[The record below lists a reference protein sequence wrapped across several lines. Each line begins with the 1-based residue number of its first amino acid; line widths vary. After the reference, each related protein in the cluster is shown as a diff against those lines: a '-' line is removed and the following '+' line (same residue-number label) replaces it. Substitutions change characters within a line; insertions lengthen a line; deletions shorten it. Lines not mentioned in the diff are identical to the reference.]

1 LSVELIL
8 SVYREKRGGKIRKLF
23 VGFFSIHFIYPSV
36 LFLTYNIMKTPVQQ
50 YPEKV
55 TSPQLAMEQVK
66 SGDTIVYGMSIA
78 QPPALLSALAERAR
92 SGAVRDLKVYTFLPR
107 EHATTT
113 VLSPDLC
120 DCIENYSWFVGA
132 ADRDSVKVGLN
143 YHVPSYLHQIPQI
156 VSDYMDI
163 DIAMATVS
171 PVDKAGFFSLGTA
184 NDYFST
190 AARHCKK
197 LFVEVNRN
205 MPRVFGDSLIH
216 ISEVDAVVEN
226 HVPLMELRI
235 ADPKPEDMII
245 GPAIAEMVENGATIQ
260 LGIGNLP
267 NAVARYLTD
276 HKDLGIH
283 TEMFTEGMVNLI
295 EEGVINGRRKSLH
308 PCKHVFTTAAGTK
321 RMYEFMDDNPSMES
335 YSASYVCSPSVIAR
349 NDRMFS
355 INSVLEVDLLGQAN
369 AEFLEG
375 STFSGT
381 GGQLDFVRGAF
392 ASRGGRSI
400 LAFYSTAKG
409 GTISRVV
416 PRLASGSVITTPRAD
431 THYLATEHGIVNL
444 KGKSTR
450 ERALAI
456 ISLADP
462 KFRDDLM
469 RQAEDMYLI

>member
-1 LSVELIL
+1 
-8 SVYREKRGGKIRKLF
+8 
-23 VGFFSIHFIYPSV
+23 
-36 LFLTYNIMKTPVQQ
+36 MQQ
-50 YPEKV
+50 YEEKL
-55 TSPQLAMEQVK
+55 TSPQQAMEQVK

-78 QPPALLSALAERAR
+78 QPPALLAALAQRAR
-92 SGAVRDLKVYTFLPR
+92 NRAVSDLKVYTFLPR

-113 VLSPDLC
+113 VLLPDLC

-163 DIAMATVS
+163 DVAMATIS
-171 PVDKAGFFSLGTA
+171 PLDKAGYFSLGTA

-190 AARHCKK
+190 AARHCKR

-216 ISEVDAVVEN
+216 ISDVDSVVEN
-226 HVPLMELRI
+226 HVPLMELHL
-235 ADPKPEDMII
+235 ADPKPEDAII
-245 GPAIAEMVENGATIQ
+245 GPAIAEMVQNGATIQ

-267 NAVARYLTD
+267 NAVARYLMD
-276 HKDLGIH
+276 KKDLGIH
-283 TEMFTEGMVNLI
+283 TELFTEGMVNLI
-295 EEGVINGRRKSLH
+295 EEGVVNGRRKNMH
-308 PCKHVFTTAAGTK
+308 PQKHVFTTAAGTK
-321 RMYEFMDDNPSMES
+321 RMYEFMNDNPSMES
-335 YSASYVCSPSVIAR
+335 YSASYVCSPSIIAK
-349 NDRMFS
+349 NDTMIS

-392 ASRGGRSI
+392 TSRGGKSI
-400 LAFYSTAKG
+400 LAFYSTARG

-416 PRLASGSVITTPRAD
+416 PRLASGSVVTTPRAD
-431 THYLATEHGIVNL
+431 VHYLATEYGIVNL

-450 ERALAI
+450 ERVFAI
-456 ISLADP
+456 ISLAHP
-462 KFRDDLM
+462 KFREKLM

>member
-1 LSVELIL
+1 
-8 SVYREKRGGKIRKLF
+8 
-23 VGFFSIHFIYPSV
+23 
-36 LFLTYNIMKTPVQQ
+36 MKTTVEQ
-50 YPEKV
+50 YKEKT
-55 TSPQLAMEQVK
+55 TSPWQAMERVK

-78 QPPALLSALAERAR
+78 QPPALLGALAERAR
-92 SGAVRDLKVYTFLPR
+92 SGGVRDLKVYTFLPR

-132 ADRDSVKVGLN
+132 ADRNSVKVGLN

-156 VSDYMDI
+156 VSEYMDT

-171 PVDKAGFFSLGTA
+171 PMDKAGFFSLGTA

-190 AARHCKK
+190 AARHCKR

-235 ADPKPEDMII
+235 ADAKPEDDII
-245 GPAIAEMVENGATIQ
+245 GPAIAAMVPDGATIQ

-267 NAVARYLTD
+267 NAVARYLKD
-276 HKDLGIH
+276 HKDIGIH
-283 TEMFTEGMVNLI
+283 TEMLTEGMVNLI
-295 EEGVINGRRKSLH
+295 EAGVANGRRKNLH
-308 PCKHVFTTAAGTK
+308 PRKHVYTTAAGTK
-321 RMYEFMDDNPSMES
+321 QMYEFMNDNPSMES
-335 YSASYVCSPSVIAR
+335 YAASYVCLPSVIAQ
-349 NDRMFS
+349 NENMIS

-369 AEFLEG
+369 AEYLEG
-375 STFSGT
+375 ATFSGT

-392 ASRGGRSI
+392 ASRGGKSF
-400 LAFYSTAKG
+400 LAFYSTAKS

-416 PRLASGSVITTPRAD
+416 PRLASGSVVTTPRAD

-456 ISLADP
+456 ISLAHP
-462 KFRDDLM
+462 KFRDELM